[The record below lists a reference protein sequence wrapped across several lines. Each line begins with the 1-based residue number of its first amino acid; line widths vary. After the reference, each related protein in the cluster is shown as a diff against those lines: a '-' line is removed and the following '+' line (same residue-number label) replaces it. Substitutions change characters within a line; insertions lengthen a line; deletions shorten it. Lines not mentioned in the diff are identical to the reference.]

1 MNLSIVATLY
11 ASESYINEFV
21 DRASIVAEKVSHNDF
36 EIILVDDGS
45 LDNSL
50 ELAVELTAKHDWL
63 KVIELSRNFGHHKAM
78 MTGLGHASGDLV
90 YLLDSDL
97 EESPEWLF
105 DFLNEMEVTS
115 SDVVYGVQKSRKG
128 GLIERLSGELFYS
141 FINRLTFYK
150 LPKNIVTARVMTRD
164 YVDALLEHKDKEVFL
179 AGLWH
184 ITGFKQTAFT
194 IDKLSTSET
203 TYTFYRKASVLINSV
218 TSFSSAPLHAIFYT
232 GAAISIIS
240 MIYIVYLI
248 LRKLMF
254 GSALSGWTSLMASVW
269 LIGGLIIL
277 FLGVIGIYL
286 AKVFS
291 EVKDRPY
298 TVVRK
303 VHEKS

>member
-78 MTGLGHASGDLV
+78 MTGLSHASGDLV